1 MDDVQARAPDWRDAH
16 TYEGLL
22 GADRS
27 VWAWEFARRGLDQ
40 PGGAAAFAPQAG
52 RAPEL
57 CFVGDGPPGDPLP
70 IALWRW
76 QSDGSAPVF
85 SVEPAGARDPAAID
99 LKGLDVATLVVRTAD
114 GDQHV
119 LISDG
124 VRRLRLAVVQGDV
137 LSGPAAFRFHLPA
150 LARGVGSLEGVRR
163 LVALRDT
170 GRLEPGGA
178 PAPAKA
184 PRWLQILRAH
194 DARRDG
200 ASHRDIAVS
209 LFGEARVRED
219 WRPGSDYMRMRIQR
233 LVRAAEQAVAGGY
246 RALFGLRRT
255 GLEQPRVVDI
265 WRSPRWLGTVLP
277 ALLGVV
283 TFLGTSFS
291 PPQSWR
297 DSRQLSGTPCQ
308 NSVEPSRTMANT
320 ASAPRKSRS
329 GQARDGGAD
338 FSETLWGAQWVHG

>member
-1 MDDVQARAPDWRDAH
+1 MNDVQARAPDWRDAQ

-27 VWAWEFARRGLDQ
+27 VWAWEFARRGFEQ
-40 PGGAAAFAPQAG
+40 SGGAAALAPQAG

-76 QSDGSAPVF
+76 QADGSAPVF
-85 SVEPAGARDPAAID
+85 SVEPAGAHDPDAID

-119 LISDG
+119 LVSDG
-124 VRRLRLAVVQGDV
+124 ARRLCFAIVQGDV
-137 LSGPAAFRFHLPA
+137 LAGPSAFRFHLPPWA
-150 LARGVGSLEGVRR
+150 LGVGSLDGLRR
-163 LVALRDT
+163 LVALRGT
-170 GRLEPGGA
+170 GRLEPGRA

-184 PRWLQILRAH
+184 PRWLQILRTH
-194 DARRDG
+194 DARRAG
-200 ASHRDIAVS
+200 ASHRDIAMA

-219 WRPGSDYMRMRIQR
+219 WGPGSDYMRMRVQR
-233 LVRAAEQAVAGGY
+233 LVRAADQTVAGGY

-255 GLEQPRVVDI
+255 GPEPPRVVEV
-265 WRSPRWLGTVLP
+265 WRSPRWLGTLLPVVLC
-277 ALLGVV
+277 AV

-291 PPQSWR
+291 SPQSR
-297 DSRQLSGTPCQ
+297 HDLRQLSGTPCQ
-308 NSVEPSRTMANT
+308 KPVEPS
-320 ASAPRKSRS
+320 
-329 GQARDGGAD
+329 
-338 FSETLWGAQWVHG
+338 

>member
-1 MDDVQARAPDWRDAH
+1 MDDVQACAPDWRDAH
-16 TYEGLL
+16 TYQPLL
-22 GADRS
+22 GADLS
-27 VWAWEFARRGLDQ
+27 VWAWEFARRGLEQ
-40 PGGAAAFAPQAG
+40 PGGAVPVTPQAG
-52 RAPEL
+52 IAPEL

-85 SVEPAGARDPAAID
+85 SVEPATNRDPAAID

-119 LISDG
+119 LVSDG
-124 VRRLRLAVVQGDV
+124 RRRLRFAVVQGDV
-137 LSGPAAFRFHLPA
+137 LAGPSAFRFHLPA
-150 LARGVGSLEGVRR
+150 LALGVGSLEGLRG
-163 LVALRDT
+163 LIALRDT
-170 GRLEPGGA
+170 GRLASGGA
-178 PAPAKA
+178 PTAAKA

-219 WRPGSDYMRMRIQR
+219 WGPGSDYMRMRVQR

-255 GLEQPRVVDI
+255 GLEPPRVVEV
-265 WRSPRWLGTVLP
+265 WRSPRWLGTLVP
-277 ALLGVV
+277 MLLCVV

-297 DSRQLSGTPCQ
+297 ESGKLSGTPRQ
-308 NSVEPSRTMANT
+308 NSVESSRTMATT
-320 ASAPRKSRS
+320 APPPRKSRS
-329 GQARDGGAD
+329 GPAWEGGAN
-338 FSETLWGAQWVHG
+338 SSVAS

>member
-16 TYEGLL
+16 AYEGLL
-22 GADRS
+22 GADLA
-27 VWAWEFARRGLDQ
+27 VWAWEFARRGPEQ
-40 PGGAAAFAPQAG
+40 PGGAVPFAPQTG

-76 QSDGSAPVF
+76 QADGSAPVF
-85 SVEPAGARDPAAID
+85 SVEPASAHDPAAID

-119 LISDG
+119 LVSDG
-124 VRRLRLAVVQGDV
+124 ARRLRLAVVQGDV
-137 LSGPAAFRFHLPA
+137 LAGPAAFRFHLPA
-150 LARGVGSLEGVRR
+150 LAVGVGSLEGLRR

-170 GRLEPGGA
+170 GRLEPGRA

-184 PRWLQILRAH
+184 PRWLQILRTH

-219 WRPGSDYMRMRIQR
+219 WGPGSDYMRMRVQR

-255 GLEQPRVVDI
+255 GLEPPRLVEV
-265 WRSPRWLGTVLP
+265 WRSPRWLGTLP
-277 ALLGVV
+277 PLLLCVV
-283 TFLGTSFS
+283 TFLGTSLS
-291 PPQSWR
+291 PPQSR
-297 DSRQLSGTPCQ
+297 HALRQLSVMSCQ
-308 NSVEPSRTMANT
+308 TSVRPSRAMAT
-320 ASAPRKSRS
+320 PPSAPRKSRS
-329 GQARDGGAD
+329 GPVGEGGAD
-338 FSETLWGAQWVHG
+338 SSETL

>member
-1 MDDVQARAPDWRDAH
+1 MGDVQACAPDWRDAH
-16 TYEGLL
+16 TYQPLL
-22 GADRS
+22 GADLS
-27 VWAWEFARRGLDQ
+27 VWAWEFARRGLEP
-40 PGGAAAFAPQAG
+40 PGGATTFEPHV
-52 RAPEL
+52 RPAPEL

-76 QSDGSAPVF
+76 QSDGATPVF
-85 SVEPAGARDPAAID
+85 NVEPASARDPAAID

-119 LISDG
+119 LVSSG
-124 VRRLRLAVVQGDV
+124 ARRLRFAVVRGDV
-137 LSGPAAFRFHLPA
+137 LAGPSAFRFHLPA
-150 LARGVGSLEGVRR
+150 LAMGGGSLEGLRR
-163 LVALRDT
+163 LIALRDT
-170 GRLEPGGA
+170 GRLAWRGA

-219 WRPGSDYMRMRIQR
+219 WGAGSDYMRMRVQR

-246 RALFGLRRT
+246 RTLFGLRRT
-255 GLEQPRVVDI
+255 ELEPPRVVEI
-265 WRSPRWLGTVLP
+265 WRSPRWLGTTPSVL
-277 ALLGVV
+277 LCVV
-283 TFLGTSFS
+283 TFLGTPFS

-297 DSRQLSGTPCQ
+297 ELRQLPGAACQ
-308 NSVEPSRTMANT
+308 NSVEPSRTMAIT
-320 ASAPRKSRS
+320 ASAPRKSRFS
-329 GQARDGGAD
+329 PAWEEGAD
-338 FSETLWGAQWVHG
+338 SGGTS